1 MSMDFGL
8 YPLRDDINTAS
19 RVTTFFCAKSG
30 ELHPAGVSGSLPHN
44 RSSAVNGT
52 PSPLTAQSTSAR
64 SMMVEGD
71 DEYLRADVV
80 KGVDVEEGALQA

>member
-8 YPLRDDINTAS
+8 YPPRDNINTAS
-19 RVTTFFCAKSG
+19 RVATFFCAKGG
-30 ELHPAGVSGSLPHN
+30 ELHPAGVSGSLPHS

-64 SMMVEGD
+64 LMIVEGD
-71 DEYLRADVV
+71 DEYLGAGVV
-80 KGVDVEEGALQA
+80 KEE